1 MLDYLEMQRVGPGV
15 DWVEVEACDSVNERP
30 CLIHLPVGDA
40 QEMAAAF
47 AKRYQ
52 SKQEIEFRL
61 SDGALS
67 HCASFFHECL
77 LAHALV
83 NKGSATAETL
93 PMLETSTLNF
103 RQPEKTSLRQSRP
116 GRIKLFLDEA
126 FLAIKGR
133 HFARAL
139 KRLDWV
145 HLLDANHELAF
156 ELKVVTLRSTRNMG
170 ECIRVFEQWI
180 LAHPQAWEPRLGL
193 GEAWLYLDQ
202 NQKAKDVFA
211 ALVSSGPQ
219 LPHALIGLAQAKARL
234 GEEFLPELLKASM
247 LDSALVKE
255 TVEHRFDFRMVA
267 ARDLEPMT
275 LVALGN
281 TFQIPLKRLLGRA
294 QRGVVPLHLEGGGL
308 ARVSAVEMQRY
319 YQVLLRLG
327 LELPPLG
334 APQVVGQQNSFPG
347 I

>member
-30 CLIHLPVGDA
+30 CLIHLPVRDA

-83 NKGSATAETL
+83 NNGSATGETL
-93 PMLETSTLNF
+93 PLLETSTLNF
-103 RQPEKTSLRQSRP
+103 RHPEKTSLRQSRT
-116 GRIKLFLDEA
+116 GRIKLFLDDA
-126 FLAIKGR
+126 FASIKAR
-133 HFARAL
+133 QFAKAL

-145 HLLDANHELAF
+145 HLLDESNELAF
-156 ELKVVTLRSTRNMG
+156 ELKVVALRSTRNMA
-170 ECIRVFEQWI
+170 ECIRVFEQWT
-180 LAHPQAWEPRLGL
+180 LAHPQAWEPCLGL

-202 NQKAKDVFA
+202 NQKAREVFSK
-211 ALVSSGPQ
+211 LVASAPQ

-247 LDSALVKE
+247 LDGALVKE
-255 TVEHRFDFRMVA
+255 TVEHRFDFRMAA
-267 ARDLEPMT
+267 ARDLVPMT
-275 LVALGN
+275 LIALGN

-294 QRGVVPLHLEGGGL
+294 QRGVVPLHLEGSGL
-308 ARVSAVEMQRY
+308 ASVSALEMQRY
-319 YQVLLRLG
+319 YQVLLKLG

-334 APQVVGQQNSFPG
+334 APLVLNQLNFTAGS
-347 I
+347 